1 MNKVMEIF
9 YKLFPPPLD
18 PLKAAIES
26 IDFALEPLTPVEPT
40 GDEHIYFE
48 DFLMP
53 AFSIHAFVPMQSQ
66 EEEKEKEEGEKD
78 EKKDKK
84 SHGLS
89 ALLGAGTISSVL
101 NVVAGDLDQTF
112 LLFKNTRSRR
122 GKRKERRA
130 TNPCSNN
137 DLLISAHHIWRA
149 SHRQEICFFNC
160 TAIDA
165 RQNVGSTKMNPS
177 PKATLRK

>member
-1 MNKVMEIF
+1 MFRGHPKR
-9 YKLFPPPLD
+9 
-18 PLKAAIES
+18 
-26 IDFALEPLTPVEPT
+26 
-40 GDEHIYFE
+40 
-48 DFLMP
+48 
-53 AFSIHAFVPMQSQ
+53 
-66 EEEKEKEEGEKD
+66 
-78 EKKDKK
+78 
-84 SHGLS
+84 
-89 ALLGAGTISSVL
+89 TI
-101 NVVAGDLDQTF
+101 
-112 LLFKNTRSRR
+112 KNTRSGR

-177 PKATLRK
+177 PKATLRKWKMQDATGTHLHVAILSVAIFSVRREVETSRNIWCPTHQLDNLIFWWRHQSNNSKMKLAVQELQKKTVLRKGR